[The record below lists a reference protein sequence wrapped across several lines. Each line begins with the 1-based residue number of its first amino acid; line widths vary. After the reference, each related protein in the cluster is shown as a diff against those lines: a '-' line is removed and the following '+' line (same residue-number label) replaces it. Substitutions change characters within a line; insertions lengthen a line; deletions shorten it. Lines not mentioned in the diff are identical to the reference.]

1 MAKKSCWRYTRNS
14 IISCTYLEHEASV
27 DDIHLRKSLRILGL
41 VDFDE
46 LLEGAAELLTEVG
59 ETKVFQVEDNDVLVD
74 RTANA
79 LGETHLEVVEP
90 LHGLDVH
97 GSVLIHVETIESLG
111 INLTGTVDVDN
122 MAILGHAVE
131 TRGPDLGEELATAG
145 EISRSKLVDI
155 HILGPSEILV
165 NDVESRLHRVCFV
178 HIGTRVANEEHLI
191 EISFADLIT
200 TSCVK
205 LIEILNEIETNRV
218 HVYTNQRLL

>member
-1 MAKKSCWRYTRNS
+1 
-14 IISCTYLEHEASV
+14 
-27 DDIHLRKSLRILGL
+27 
-41 VDFDE
+41 
-46 LLEGAAELLTEVG
+46 VG

-74 RTANA
+74 RTTDT
-79 LGETHLEVVEP
+79 LGETNLKVVEP

-111 INLTGTVDVDN
+111 VNLTGTVNVDN

-145 EISRSKLVDI
+145 EISSSKLVDI

-165 NDVESRLHRVCFV
+165 NDVESRLLRVFFV
-178 HIGTRVANEEHLI
+178 HIATKEANKEHLV
-191 EISFADLIT
+191 EISLADLIA

-205 LIEILNEIETNRV
+205 LIEILNEIRTNRV
-218 HVYTNQRLL
+218 HVHTNQRLS